1 MNIKMKVK
9 ILDLVSIVP
18 ENVTLERTK
27 REMGRKIE
35 IDSGERQEAL
45 QLFLN

>member
-18 ENVTLERTK
+18 GNVTFERTK
-27 REMGRKIE
+27 REMGKRIV
-35 IDSGERQEAL
+35 IDSGER
-45 QLFLN
+45 